1 MAFSLGKTPIHI
13 EAPRY
18 TYRKNALT
26 VTPRHSP
33 RVRDAGGWIGH
44 SRARKAKDP
53 QGRKRNT
60 FEAVEVRNMKCEIA
74 QQNIILAQYGELP
87 DELQLPL
94 EQHLAGCEDCR
105 REWNALLALNEELA
119 LAPMVEPSPNLL
131 TACRVHLD
139 EALDNLPP
147 RSIPQRFF
155 GSAFRWL
162 GFLQG
167 APALATLL
175 LGMGFLGGNFLARYQ
190 AAHAPQLPR
199 PVIVSDTAD
208 GSIASVSG
216 IVQTPNSELVQV
228 KYNRLVP
235 EMVQGSLDDP
245 QIRQLLLLGTKLAT
259 SSDVHADSVA
269 LLANECRSG
278 LDCDNSDGGANAFRG
293 ALVYSLRHDGSAV
306 VRLKA
311 LNGLQPY
318 VAQNEQVR
326 DAVLDALLY
335 DKSVDVRTQA
345 ISMLTPVEAD
355 SSVRQ
360 VLRTV
365 SSQDAN
371 PAIRNA
377 SFQVL
382 QGSADIQ

>member
-1 MAFSLGKTPIHI
+1 
-13 EAPRY
+13 
-18 TYRKNALT
+18 
-26 VTPRHSP
+26 
-33 RVRDAGGWIGH
+33 
-44 SRARKAKDP
+44 
-53 QGRKRNT
+53 
-60 FEAVEVRNMKCEIA
+60 MKCEHA

-87 DELQLPL
+87 DELQFPL
-94 EQHLAGCEDCR
+94 EQHLGTCEDCR
-105 REWNALLALNEELA
+105 REWNALMALNEELA
-119 LAPMVEPSPNLL
+119 LVPMMEPSPNLL
-131 TACRVHLD
+131 AASRMRLD
-139 EALDNLPP
+139 EALDLMPA
-147 RSIPQRFF
+147 RSVSQRFF

-175 LGMGFLGGNFLARYQ
+175 IGAGFLGGNFVARYQ

-199 PVIVSDTAD
+199 PVILSNTAN
-208 GSIASVSG
+208 GAIASVSG
-216 IVQTPNSELVQV
+216 IVQTPNSALVQV
-228 KYNRLVP
+228 NYNRLVP
-235 EMVQGSLDDP
+235 ETVQGSLDDP
-245 QIRQLLLLGTKLAT
+245 QIRQLLMLGTKLAT
-259 SSDVHADSVA
+259 SNDVHADSVA
-269 LLANECRSG
+269 LLANDCRAGHS
-278 LDCDNSDGGANAFRG
+278 CDASDNGTNEIRST
-293 ALVYSLRHDGSAV
+293 LVSSLRYDKSPS

-311 LNGLQPY
+311 LSGLQPY
-318 VAQNEQVR
+318 VAQDEHVR
-326 DAVLDALLY
+326 DAVLDALLH
-335 DKSVDVRTQA
+335 DKNEDVRTQA

>member
-1 MAFSLGKTPIHI
+1 
-13 EAPRY
+13 
-18 TYRKNALT
+18 
-26 VTPRHSP
+26 
-33 RVRDAGGWIGH
+33 
-44 SRARKAKDP
+44 
-53 QGRKRNT
+53 
-60 FEAVEVRNMKCEIA
+60 MKCEHA

-87 DELQLPL
+87 DELQFPL
-94 EQHLAGCEDCR
+94 EQHLSGCEDCS
-105 REWNALLALNEELA
+105 REWNALMALNEELA
-119 LAPMVEPSPNLL
+119 LMPMVEPSPNLL
-131 TACRVHLD
+131 AASRMRLD
-139 EALDNLPP
+139 EALDSMPQ
-147 RSIPQRFF
+147 RSISQRFF
-155 GSAFRWL
+155 GNAFRWL

-175 LGMGFLGGNFLARYQ
+175 LGVGFLGGNLIAKYQ
-190 AAHAPQLPR
+190 AAHVPQIPR
-199 PVIVSDTAD
+199 SVILSNTAN
-208 GSIASVSG
+208 GAIASVSG
-216 IVQTPNSELVQV
+216 IVQTPNSGLVQV

-235 EMVQGSLDDP
+235 ETVQGSLDDP

-269 LLANECRSG
+269 LLANECRAG
-278 LDCDNSDGGANAFRG
+278 HNCDGDDGATNEIRAI
-293 ALVYSLRHDGSAV
+293 LVSSLRYDKSPE

-318 VAQNEQVR
+318 VGKDEHVR
-326 DAVLDALLY
+326 DAVLDALMH
-335 DKSVDVRTQA
+335 DKSADVRTQA
-345 ISMLTPVEAD
+345 ISMLAPVEAD

-371 PAIRNA
+371 PAIRDA

>member
-1 MAFSLGKTPIHI
+1 
-13 EAPRY
+13 
-18 TYRKNALT
+18 
-26 VTPRHSP
+26 
-33 RVRDAGGWIGH
+33 
-44 SRARKAKDP
+44 
-53 QGRKRNT
+53 
-60 FEAVEVRNMKCEIA
+60 MKCENA
-74 QQNIILAQYGELP
+74 QQHIILAQYGELP
-87 DELQLPL
+87 DELQFPL
-94 EQHLAGCEDCR
+94 EQHLGACEDCR

-119 LAPMVEPSPNLL
+119 LTPMVEPSPNLL
-131 TACRVHLD
+131 AASRMRLD
-139 EALDNLPP
+139 EALDSLPP
-147 RSIPQRFF
+147 QSVSQRLF
-155 GSAFRWL
+155 GNAFRWL

-175 LGMGFLGGNFLARYQ
+175 LGVGFLGGNFIARYQ

-199 PVIVSDTAD
+199 PVILSNTAD
-208 GSIASVSG
+208 GAIANVSG

-259 SSDVHADSVA
+259 NNDVHADSVA
-269 LLANECRSG
+269 LLASECRAG
-278 LDCDNSDGGANAFRG
+278 HDCAGGEDGTNEIRAT
-293 ALVYSLRHDGSAV
+293 LVSSLRYDKNSA

-318 VAQNEQVR
+318 VAQDEHVR
-326 DAVLDALLY
+326 NAVLDALLY
-335 DKSVDVRTQA
+335 DKSADVRTQA

-377 SFQVL
+377 SYQVL

>member
-1 MAFSLGKTPIHI
+1 
-13 EAPRY
+13 
-18 TYRKNALT
+18 
-26 VTPRHSP
+26 
-33 RVRDAGGWIGH
+33 
-44 SRARKAKDP
+44 
-53 QGRKRNT
+53 
-60 FEAVEVRNMKCEIA
+60 MKCETA

-87 DELQLPL
+87 DELQFPL
-94 EQHLAGCEDCR
+94 EQHLGICEDCR

-119 LAPMVEPSPNLL
+119 LTPMLEPSPNLL
-131 TACRVHLD
+131 AASRMQLD

-147 RSIPQRFF
+147 RSISQRFF
-155 GSAFRWL
+155 GNAFRWL
-162 GFLQG
+162 SFLQG

-175 LGMGFLGGNFLARYQ
+175 LGVGFLGGNVIARYQ
-190 AAHAPQLPR
+190 VAHAPQLPR
-199 PVIVSDTAD
+199 PVILSNAAN
-208 GSIASVSG
+208 GAIASVSG

-235 EMVQGSLDDP
+235 ETVQGSLDDP
-245 QIRQLLLLGTKLAT
+245 QIRQLLMLGTKLAT
-259 SSDVHADSVA
+259 TNDVHADSVA
-269 LLANECRSG
+269 LLASECRAGHS
-278 LDCDNSDGGANAFRG
+278 CDAGDDGTNEIRST
-293 ALVYSLRHDGSAV
+293 LVSSLRSDKNAA

-318 VAQNEQVR
+318 VAQDEHVR

-335 DKSVDVRTQA
+335 DKSADVRTQA
-345 ISMLTPVEAD
+345 ISMLTPVQAD

-365 SSQDAN
+365 SSQDVN
-371 PAIRNA
+371 PAIRTA